1 MQLKNLKTKFLGRN
15 TIYYKEIDSSQSEIW
30 RLIKNNTSPNGTLV
44 FADIQNK
51 GIGTHGKVW
60 YTDEPNNIAFSF
72 FIQMN
77 CNIQKLDGLTVQIAN
92 IIVDIFKDQYG
103 IDLGIKKP
111 NDIIF
116 NNKKIGGILT
126 ETKLI
131 SEEVKYLVVGIGINT
146 KKEKFTDDIKDI
158 ATSIKKEFGIE
169 INTQNF
175 IAEFCNRFEKE
186 IMQRNCFSR
195 GT

>member
-1 MQLKNLKTKFLGRN
+1 MQLDNLKTKFLGRSS
-15 TIYYKEIDSSQSEIW
+15 IYYKEIDSSQSEIW
-30 RLIKNNTSPNGTLV
+30 RLIENNTAPNGTLV

-51 GIGTHGKVW
+51 GIGTHGRVW
-60 YTDEPNNIAFSF
+60 HTDEPNNIAFSF
-72 FIQMN
+72 FMQMN

-92 IIVDIFKDQYG
+92 IIVDIFKEQYE

-111 NDIIF
+111 NDIVF

-146 KKEKFTDDIKDI
+146 EKEKFTDDIKDI
-158 ATSIKKEFGIE
+158 ATSIKKEFDIE
-169 INTQNF
+169 INTQKF
-175 IAEFCNRFEKE
+175 IAEFCNRFEKAIIE
-186 IMQRNCFSR
+186 RIGN
-195 GT
+195 